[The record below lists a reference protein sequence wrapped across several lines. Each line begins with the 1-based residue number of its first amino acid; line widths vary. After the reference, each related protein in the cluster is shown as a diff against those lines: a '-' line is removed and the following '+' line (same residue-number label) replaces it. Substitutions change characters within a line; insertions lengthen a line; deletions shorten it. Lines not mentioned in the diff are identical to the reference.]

1 MREKVYVG
9 LDIGGTNLKASLISS
24 GGEVLGR
31 VHRPSPEAA
40 GDAGTAARA
49 GGAGDAGAD
58 EGNAEIRTAL
68 AALVESAAEGMP
80 IAGIGIGCAGVLA
93 GDRRTILDSPNL
105 RGFEGFPLRGFLEE
119 TFSVPTLLE
128 NDANAIA
135 LGEGWRGAGTGA
147 RTLVVVTLGTGV
159 GTGFILDGEVWR
171 GGAGMGGEGGHTT
184 IDPQGPPCRCGNHG
198 CLEAFVGAYG
208 ILRRFRD
215 ALASGRASGLA
226 PGADLGVQGIANAA
240 HAGDTLA
247 ADVLRETGRYLG
259 VGLAN
264 FANLFNPEKI
274 VVTGGVSR
282 AGDALLDPARAEMKR
297 RAFPA
302 VTESLEVLPGRL
314 GDDAGPLGAVL
325 PLIGEGQRRT

>member
-1 MREKVYVG
+1 MREKVYIG

-40 GDAGTAARA
+40 GAG
-49 GGAGDAGAD
+49 GAD
-58 EGNAEIRTAL
+58 EGYARIRTTL
-68 AALVESAAEGMP
+68 SALVESAAEGKP
-80 IAGIGIGCAGVLA
+80 IAGIGIGCAGVLSA
-93 GDRRTILDSPNL
+93 DRRTILASPNL
-105 RGFEGFPLRGFLEE
+105 PAFEDFPLRPFLEE
-119 TFSVPTLLE
+119 TFGVPTLLE

-135 LGEGWRGAGTGA
+135 LGEGWRGAGAGA
-147 RTLVVVTLGTGV
+147 GGEGALVVVTLGTGV
-159 GTGFILDGEVWR
+159 GTGFILGGEVWR

-184 IDPQGPPCRCGNHG
+184 IDPEGPPCRCGNRG

-226 PGADLGVQGIANAA
+226 PGSDLGVQEIADAA
-240 HAGDTLA
+240 RAGDALA

-259 VGLAN
+259 IGLAN
-264 FANLFNPEKI
+264 FANLFNPKKI

-282 AGDALLDPARAEMKR
+282 AGDAILDPARAEMKR

>member
-1 MREKVYVG
+1 MREKVYIG

-31 VHRPSPEAA
+31 VHRPSP
-40 GDAGTAARA
+40 GTTGA
-49 GGAGDAGAD
+49 GGTGGAD
-58 EGNAEIRTAL
+58 EGYTEIRTTL
-68 AALVESAAEGMP
+68 SALVESAAEGKL
-80 IAGIGIGCAGVLA
+80 IAGIGIGCAGVLS
-93 GDRRTILDSPNL
+93 GDRRAILDSPNL

-119 TFSVPTLLE
+119 TFGVPTLLE

-159 GTGFILDGEVWR
+159 GTGFILDGEVWH

-184 IDPQGPPCRCGNHG
+184 IDPQGPPCRCGNLG

-208 ILRRFRD
+208 ILRRFREV
-215 ALASGRASGLA
+215 GQASGLA
-226 PGADLGVQGIANAA
+226 PGPDLGVQEIADAA
-240 HAGDTLA
+240 RMGDALA
-247 ADVLRETGRYLG
+247 ADVLRDTGRFLG
-259 VGLAN
+259 VGFAN

-274 VVTGGVSR
+274 VVTGGISR
-282 AGDALLDPARAEMKR
+282 AGDALLDPAQDEMKR

-314 GDDAGPLGAVL
+314 GDDAGPLGAVY
-325 PLIGEGQRRT
+325 PLIGEGD

>member
-1 MREKVYVG
+1 MRDKVYVG

-40 GDAGTAARA
+40 A
-49 GGAGDAGAD
+49 GAGKAD
-58 EGNAEIRTAL
+58 GGNADIRTAL
-68 AALVESAAEGMP
+68 AALVESAAEGKP

-93 GDRRTILDSPNL
+93 ADRRIILASPNL

-119 TFSVPTLLE
+119 TFGVPTLLE

-135 LGEGWRGAGTGA
+135 LGEGWRGAGSGA

-184 IDPQGPPCRCGNHG
+184 IDPEGPPCRCGNRG

-215 ALASGRASGLA
+215 ALASGRSSRLA
-226 PGADLGVQGIANAA
+226 PGPDPRVKEIADTAR
-240 HAGDTLA
+240 AGDALA
-247 ADVLRETGRYLG
+247 SDVLRDTGRYLG

-282 AGDALLDPARAEMKR
+282 AGDAILDPARDEMKL

-314 GDDAGPLGAVL
+314 GDDAGPLGAVY

>member
-1 MREKVYVG
+1 MREKVYIG

-31 VHRPSPEAA
+31 VHRPSP
-40 GDAGTAARA
+40 GTT
-49 GGAGDAGAD
+49 GAGGAD
-58 EGNAEIRTAL
+58 EGYAEIRTAL
-68 AALVESAAEGMP
+68 SALVESAAEGKP
-80 IAGIGIGCAGVLA
+80 IAGIGIGCAGVLS
-93 GDRRTILDSPNL
+93 GDRRTILASPNL

-119 TFSVPTLLE
+119 TFGVPTLLE
-128 NDANAIA
+128 NDANATA

-147 RTLVVVTLGTGV
+147 RTLLVVTLGTGV
-159 GTGFILDGEVWR
+159 GTGFSLDGEIWR
-171 GGAGMGGEGGHTT
+171 GGAGMGGEGGHTK
-184 IDPQGPPCRCGNHG
+184 IDPEGPPCRCGNHG

-215 ALASGRASGLA
+215 AVASGRASDLA
-226 PGADLGVQGIANAA
+226 PGPDLGVQGIADAA
-240 HAGDTLA
+240 RAGDALA

-282 AGDALLDPARAEMKR
+282 AGDAILDPARAELKR

-314 GDDAGPLGAVL
+314 GDDAGPLGAVY
-325 PLIGEGQRRT
+325 PLISQGKI

>member
-1 MREKVYVG
+1 MREKVYIG

-31 VHRPSPEAA
+31 VHRPSPEAV
-40 GDAGTAARA
+40 GT
-49 GGAGDAGAD
+49 D
-58 EGNAEIRTAL
+58 EGYARIRTTL
-68 AALVESAAEGMP
+68 SALVESAAEGKP
-80 IAGIGIGCAGVLA
+80 IAGIGIGCAGVLS
-93 GDRRTILDSPNL
+93 GDRRAILASPNL
-105 RGFEGFPLRGFLEE
+105 PAFEGFPLRGFLEE
-119 TFSVPTLLE
+119 TFGVPTLLE

-135 LGEGWRGAGTGA
+135 LGEGWRGAGAGA

-159 GTGFILDGEVWR
+159 GTGFILEGEVWR

-184 IDPQGPPCRCGNHG
+184 IDPEGPPCRCGNRG

-215 ALASGRASGLA
+215 ALASGQASGLA
-226 PGADLGVQGIANAA
+226 PGTDLGVQEIADAA
-240 HAGDTLA
+240 RAGDALA
-247 ADVLRETGRYLG
+247 ADILRETGRYLG
-259 VGLAN
+259 IGLAN

-282 AGDALLDPARAEMKR
+282 AGDAILDPARAEMKR

-302 VTESLEVLPGRL
+302 AAESLEVLLGRL